1 MKKGQKEYTVV
12 IPHPDKVLI
21 LISKTNWN
29 SLFSKWI
36 KTKEGKDVEL
46 FTDIAEDEG
55 FERRFQ
61 QNVSVGKVIGTGAN
75 VYGVKVGDM
84 AIIDYLVTGNNDY
97 TVGFVN
103 GERIVAVDAVT
114 TYHEE
119 DSPPNMNGRNA
130 YVIGDYDNLS
140 PLYGVVRDKKVI
152 PRNPYVFLVYE
163 NPLKLS
169 VSEQGLQYEEMD
181 KVCTRKVLGSHEE
194 SICQEGDTVVIKE
207 GDLFERV
214 VDEKI
219 LSIIFEQEI
228 IAVK

>member
-1 MKKGQKEYTVV
+1 MKKDAKEYVV
-12 IPHPDKVLI
+12 VTPNPDKVLI
-21 LISKTNWN
+21 LITKTNWN
-29 SLFSKWI
+29 SIFSKWI
-36 KTKEGKDVEL
+36 KTKKGKDVEL
-46 FTDIAEDEG
+46 FTDIPEDDG
-55 FERRFQ
+55 YERRFQ

-75 VYGVKVGDM
+75 VTGVKVGDM

-103 GERIVAVDAVT
+103 GDRIVAVDAVT

-119 DSPPNMNGRNA
+119 DSVPNMQGRNA
-130 YVIGDYDNLS
+130 YVVGDYDNLS
-140 PLYGVVRDKKVI
+140 PLYGVVREKKLI

-169 VSEQGLQYEEMD
+169 VSDAGLQYEEMD
-181 KVCTRKVLGSHEE
+181 KVCTRKVLSSHEE
-194 SICQEGDTVVIKE
+194 SICEDGDTVVIKE
-207 GDLFERV
+207 LDLFERI
-214 VDEKI
+214 VDNKI